1 MDALPPSPPPP
12 PPSSYGASPEAK
24 PPTNGLAIAAL
35 VTAIVGIC
43 VPCLGPIAGLALG
56 VIALFKIKGT
66 QQRGQGL
73 AIAAIVISVVF
84 SVMNAGITAA
94 IAIPNFIKFQARA
107 KQAECKSNLRALHAA
122 QQSFY
127 AEHDRYTEDPEELGF
142 SLQSPHRYSYF
153 LSADPAGWMIGQ
165 KDSPTAPDLELAT
178 PGVHGECP
186 DCGYVAMCV
195 GQADQDPD
203 LDMWVISSRELELAN
218 GESAPA
224 GEPVNLRYDVE
235 GLD

>member
-1 MDALPPSPPPP
+1 MDTLPPPPP
-12 PPSSYGASPEAK
+12 PPSPASPGAK
-24 PPTNGLAIAAL
+24 PPTHPLAIAAL
-35 VTAIVGIC
+35 VTAIVGVC
-43 VPCLGPIAGLALG
+43 VPCLGPIAGLVLG
-56 VIALFKIKGT
+56 VIALFKLKGT
-66 QQRGQGL
+66 GQGGQGL
-73 AIAAIVISVVF
+73 AIAAIVISVLF

-107 KQAECKSNLRALHAA
+107 KQAECKTNLQALHAA
-122 QQSFY
+122 QEAFY
-127 AEHDRYTEDPEELGF
+127 AEQERYSEDPQELGF
-142 SLQSPHRYSYF
+142 SPQTPHRYSYF
-153 LSADPAGWMIGQ
+153 LSAEPEGWVIGQ
-165 KDSPTAPDLELAT
+165 KESPTAPDLELAT

-224 GEPVNLRYDVE
+224 GVPVNLRYDLE